1 MSPHFFHSGVKAVTA
16 VVGLVA
22 VGAGSWEEVFPQDM
36 RAGIK
41 QEIRS
46 ILLVRKCRLRTWR
59 EYDNGPTC
67 WEPFAKF
74 HTAVGSSWS
83 FDGCEWSNNVFLPF
97 PEAS

>member
-1 MSPHFFHSGVKAVTA
+1 MSPHFFHSGGGFSNTVD
-16 VVGLVA
+16 VVA
-22 VGAGSWEEVFPQDM
+22 SVGAGAVEEVFPQDK
-36 RAGIK
+36 RTGNK

-46 ILLVRKCRLRTWR
+46 ILLVRKRRLRTWR